1 MRRSGHRGC
10 RTEHHVCCF
19 SFCHWHES
27 TTLNVRLPAPQAAAE
42 LWLHHGQPSAFE
54 SVTSNLV
61 CLGNVDATKCTPCA
75 AVMLAG
81 CQSVDYV
88 CFPPPPPSTRTPQIT
103 FIRHLQFRI
112 ACQYA
117 GPGKIIAGNKP
128 DTFDRSRSRLISIT
142 GKPWTPDHR
151 DSRRAALWK
160 ESRSDSFLHCSVSMP
175 TAGLV
180 FPLSPSL
187 DCNQNDSN
195 QNKPFRR
202 RMGVALEP
210 AVPSPALTITRGE
223 SHHRRTSWDLAEVT
237 SGLSCARGRPAG

>member
-10 RTEHHVCCF
+10 RTEHHVCCY

-117 GPGKIIAGNKP
+117 GPGKIIAGKNP
-128 DTFDRSRSRLISIT
+128 DTFDRSRTRLIPFT
-142 GKPWTPDHR
+142 GNPWTPDHR
-151 DSRRAALWK
+151 DSRRAALWR
-160 ESRSDSFLHCSVSMP
+160 ESRSDSFFALCRFDANSLTCLSP
-175 TAGLV
+175 ISIAGLQPER
-180 FPLSPSL
+180 FQPEQAIQAA
-187 DCNQNDSN
+187 D
-195 QNKPFRR
+195 
-202 RMGVALEP
+202 
-210 AVPSPALTITRGE
+210 
-223 SHHRRTSWDLAEVT
+223 
-237 SGLSCARGRPAG
+237 GRCPRAGGP